1 MLEASF
7 LNLSDR
13 NAGEGAVSVRP
24 AWEVREH
31 GCATSWFH
39 VRLAFPDGA
48 GVDALAVVHAGRVSV
63 EDVKAQPPLSLT
75 DLTLLADWLGGPLS
89 EACGV
94 HTVGA
99 ADADGTASA
108 SGTAE
113 PDDTADTV
121 GTGGTA
127 GPDDTADTVGTDGA
141 AEPDLAAEPD
151 GAADVDGA
159 GEGGERDHVDTGAR
173 CAAPSGGLGPVPVP
187 VPVPVPGPE
196 AGRRPG
202 ARRARQAWP
211 RGIEGRRLVARQY
224 RTAQDEGIDPVLAVM
239 YATGR
244 GRRRALRLIAQAR
257 DAGFLTP
264 RHARR

>member
-1 MLEASF
+1 M
-7 LNLSDR
+7 
-13 NAGEGAVSVRP
+13 RP

-31 GCATSWFH
+31 GGATSWFH

-48 GVDALAVVHAGRVSV
+48 RVDALAVVHAGHLSV
-63 EDVKAQPPLSLT
+63 EDVKAQPPLSLA

-94 HTVGA
+94 R
-99 ADADGTASA
+99 
-108 SGTAE
+108 
-113 PDDTADTV
+113 TV
-121 GTGGTA
+121 GTA
-127 GPDDTADTVGTDGA
+127 AADGRAETVGTAAANGTADVDGSGGAVKTVGA

-151 GAADVDGA
+151 GAADLDGA

-173 CAAPSGGLGPVPVP
+173 CAAPSGG
-187 VPVPVPGPE
+187 PVPVPGPE

-224 RTAQDEGIDPVLAVM
+224 RTAQDEGTDPVLAVM
-239 YATGR
+239 NATGR

>member
-1 MLEASF
+1 M
-7 LNLSDR
+7 
-13 NAGEGAVSVRP
+13 RP

-99 ADADGTASA
+99 ADADGRAETD
-108 SGTAE
+108 GTA
-113 PDDTADTV
+113 DAD
-121 GTGGTA
+121 GTG
-127 GPDDTADTVGTDGA
+127 GA

-173 CAAPSGGLGPVPVP
+173 CAAPSGGPGPVP

-239 YATGR
+239 NATGR

-264 RHARR
+264 RHVRR